1 MANIV
6 TRNIKTQVVTAK
18 LISMSDYQLKD
29 VVEIVPRDIQND
41 DARLAYITER
51 NQGFKAIAILN
62 VEISEQMYGMTEED
76 FVRYGKAIEKRSEVK

>member
-6 TRNIKTQVVTAK
+6 TRNIKTQMVTAK

-29 VVEIVPRDIQND
+29 VLEIVPRDIQND

-51 NQGFKAIAILN
+51 NPGFKAIAILN
-62 VEISEQMYGMTEED
+62 VEITEQMYGMTEED
-76 FVRYGKAIEKRSEVK
+76 FVRFGKAIEKRSEVK